1 MGKTVKKKKKQSAG
15 KIILLVALL
24 LLLAVELALFVIP
37 QALYR
42 LQAEPETLEEE
53 ILEIPEAETE
63 ENLWENEEEPE
74 AEEET
79 AAEETADVE
88 YVATAFPLMLE
99 DGKLEIESLF
109 QFDGINPDCGNQEQ
123 DEIATLMVKN
133 TSDIF
138 LTEAN
143 IQLEMN
149 DGTRISFV
157 ATNLPAGK
165 SAMVFSS
172 ENISIGKDVVCTNV
186 SCQALW
192 GETIVPMPEEI
203 DVSVDGIT
211 VTLTNQTGQ
220 DIPELTVYCHSLIG
234 EEFFGGI
241 TYAYKVEN
249 LSANDTVVIET
260 PECIMGLAEVV
271 RIAMN

>member
-37 QALYR
+37 QTLYR

-63 ENLWENEEEPE
+63 ESLWENEEAPE
-74 AEEET
+74 AAEET

-143 IQLEMN
+143 IQLETN
-149 DGTRISFV
+149 DGIRIRFV
-157 ATNLPAGK
+157 VTNLPAGK

-172 ENISIGKDVVCTNV
+172 ENISIGTDVICTNV

-260 PECIMGLAEVV
+260 LECIMGLAEVV